1 MKKNLF
7 FVALVLSTLFGCS
20 KQPIMDSDQTS
31 AEQRSAKAAIAHS
44 GQLSALTLSPNLR
57 LQFDKLIAEGLTAD
71 TVNGRINMFNDLDSL
86 VAFIDSNKLTFIY
99 HGFGGNIETTENN
112 TVAIFGRFND
122 TIHGFGTKTFV
133 QAPNKL
139 YGTGINLSGLN
150 LLNLSDWTW
159 EANKNWVIET
169 ANRGDI
175 IRFISAP
182 ADLRNIYRNGIN
194 GEKTT
199 TGLEVAVLDSLGFD
213 WNPTLHQFIKN

>member
-86 VAFIDSNKLTFIY
+86 VAFIDSKTIQSLSSVGLTIPY
-99 HGFGGNIETTENN
+99 TASEPRLLCRPQTNCM
-112 TVAIFGRFND
+112 
-122 TIHGFGTKTFV
+122 V
-133 QAPNKL
+133 QEL
-139 YGTGINLSGLN
+139 T
-150 LLNLSDWTW
+150 
-159 EANKNWVIET
+159 
-169 ANRGDI
+169 
-175 IRFISAP
+175 
-182 ADLRNIYRNGIN
+182 
-194 GEKTT
+194 
-199 TGLEVAVLDSLGFD
+199 
-213 WNPTLHQFIKN
+213 